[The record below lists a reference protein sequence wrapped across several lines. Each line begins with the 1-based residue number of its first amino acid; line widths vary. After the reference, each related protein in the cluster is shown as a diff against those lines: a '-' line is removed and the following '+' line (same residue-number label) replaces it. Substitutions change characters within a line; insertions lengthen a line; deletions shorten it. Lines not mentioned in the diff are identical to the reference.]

1 MVLWD
6 CKGFSLGRD
15 SCKASR
21 GSGGENESRSAEAMG
36 KDSMGGG
43 TACAEVTGSVQQGA
57 WSRESNWVLVW
68 KEAGQAAQGWKGL
81 EHRVKN
87 SGLFWET
94 QLTRVRSLG
103 SGDCLGSNPGC
114 VAFSKLLNF
123 SVSPFFN
130 LYNGYAIIMCLQV
143 VVRISTWLWTMSAA
157 SELNECNPLVFPSSP
172 AKPPN
177 QLQYKRK
184 QGVWSIPTPHL
195 PRLQAL
201 LRRHT
206 KGASTWKGPSLRVK
220 CSGF

>member
-87 SGLFWET
+87 SGLF
-94 QLTRVRSLG
+94 
-103 SGDCLGSNPGC
+103 
-114 VAFSKLLNF
+114 
-123 SVSPFFN
+123 
-130 LYNGYAIIMCLQV
+130 
-143 VVRISTWLWTMSAA
+143 
-157 SELNECNPLVFPSSP
+157 
-172 AKPPN
+172 
-177 QLQYKRK
+177 
-184 QGVWSIPTPHL
+184 
-195 PRLQAL
+195 
-201 LRRHT
+201 
-206 KGASTWKGPSLRVK
+206 
-220 CSGF
+220 